1 MSLAGLLSILDDDPQ
16 LRDVLARAEAGP
28 EAVDTDL
35 VAPPALRPVLAA
47 ALAAGG
53 RADAQGPDAQGPDAK
68 GQRASGFVLAVTAT
82 AREAEDL
89 AAGLG
94 SFLPPDSVATFP
106 GWETLPHERL
116 SPRSDTVGQRLAVLR
131 RLAHPAA
138 PGEPNGPL
146 TVVVAPVRSLL
157 QPIVAGLGDLEPVTL
172 RVGQE
177 CELDDLLTRLVEI
190 GYSRADMIGNR
201 GEIAVRGGIVDVFP
215 PTEEHPLRIEFFG
228 DTIEEIRYFKVADQ
242 RSIGPAEHGLWAPPC
257 RELLLTPAVRDRA
270 KELAD
275 THPALGDTLG
285 KLAEGIAVEG
295 MEAFAPV
302 LADRM
307 ELLVDYVP
315 AGGIVLA
322 CDPER
327 VRARAEDLART
338 SQEFL
343 EASWVNA
350 AAGGEAPID
359 LGAAAFQPI
368 ERVRAAAAALG
379 LPWWTIAPFGVTDA
393 DEASAGPAQAV
404 EPNGSGE
411 PGPFRVNAWMAP
423 SYRGDTSRMLTDV
436 RGWLADGWR
445 VVLVTEGHGPAQRLA
460 EMLRG
465 EDIGA
470 RLQDVTEPPEAGVPY
485 VTTACLGNGFVWP
498 AARLALLTESD
509 LAGSSAGLPST
520 RDMRRMPSRR
530 RGGVDPLQLRS
541 GDYVVH
547 EQHGVGRYVE
557 MTSRTAAGATREYLV
572 IEYAPARR
580 GQPPDRLYV
589 PTDQLDEVTR
599 YSGGEAPA
607 LHRLGGV
614 DWAKAKG
621 RARKAVRQIASE
633 LIRLYSARMAS
644 PGFAFGPDTPWQ
656 RELEDA
662 FPYVETPD
670 QLGAIDEVKQD
681 MERPVPMDRLISG
694 DVGYG
699 KTEIA
704 VRAAFKAVQDGKQV
718 AVLVPTTLLVQ
729 QHFSTFSERYA
740 PFPVTVR
747 PLSRFQGSAE
757 TAETLRG
764 LADGTVDVVIGTHKL
779 LSPETRFARLGLVII
794 DEEQRFGVE
803 HKEYLK
809 RLRTEV
815 DVLAMSATPIPRT
828 LEMGVAGIREMS
840 TILTPP
846 EERHPVL
853 TFVGAYDA
861 RQVAAAI
868 RREMLRDGQVFF
880 VHNRVSSI
888 RKVAAQLAELVPE
901 ARIAVAHGQMNE
913 HELEKIMVDFWERN
927 YDVLVATTI
936 VESGLDIPNANTLVI
951 DRADMYGLSQLHQLR
966 GRVGRGRERAYA
978 YFLYPP
984 ERSLTETAHER
995 LATVAQHTEVGAG
1008 MYVAMKDLEIRGA
1021 GNLLGG
1027 EQSGHIA
1034 GVGFDLYVRMIGE
1047 AVNELKGDG
1056 PAEKPEVRVELPVN
1070 AHIPHD
1076 YVPGERL
1083 RLEAYTRV
1091 AAIDSEADV
1100 TAALEELTDRYGEPP
1115 EPVLNLLE
1123 VARLRTAARR
1133 AGLTD
1138 ITAAGNHI
1146 RFAPVELPD
1155 SRQVRV
1161 QRLYPK
1167 TVLKPPVRTML
1178 VPVPKTAPFGGKP
1191 LRDTELLAWC
1201 GEVIRSVLADLPAG
1215 A

>member
-1 MSLAGLLSILDDDPQ
+1 MSLAGLLNILDDDPQ
-16 LRDVLARAEAGP
+16 LRDVVARAGAGSDP
-28 EAVDTDL
+28 DTNGLAGTDL

-47 ALAAGG
+47 ALAQRSQSGAG
-53 RADAQGPDAQGPDAK
+53 
-68 GQRASGFVLAVTAT
+68 GFVLAVTAT

-94 SFLPPDSVATFP
+94 SFLPPESVAFFP

-131 RLAHPAA
+131 RLAHPAP

-172 RVGQE
+172 RVGQAS
-177 CELDDLLTRLVEI
+177 ELDDLLTRLVEI
-190 GYSRADMIGNR
+190 GYSRVDLVGSR

-275 THPALGDTLG
+275 AHPALADTLG

-302 LADRM
+302 LSDRM

-315 AGGIVLA
+315 AGGLVLA

-327 VRARAEDLART
+327 VRTRAEELART

-343 EASWVNA
+343 GASWVNA

-368 ERVRAAAAALG
+368 ERVRVAAAALG

-393 DEASAGPAQAV
+393 DDPEAGAGPAETRA
-404 EPNGSGE
+404 PNGSGE
-411 PGPFRVNAWMAP
+411 LGPFRVNASLAP
-423 SYRGDTSRMLTDV
+423 SYRGDTTRMLTDV

-465 EDIGA
+465 EDIGT
-470 RLQDVTEPPEAGVPY
+470 RLQDVTDPPEAGVPY
-485 VTTACLGNGFVWP
+485 VTTARIQNGFVWP

-509 LAGSSAGLPST
+509 LAGHPAGLPTT

-530 RGGVDPLQLRS
+530 RGGVDPLQLKS

-572 IEYAPARR
+572 IEYAPGRR

-589 PTDQLDEVTR
+589 PSDQLDEVTR
-599 YSGGEAPA
+599 YSGGEAPT
-607 LHRLGGV
+607 LHRLGGA

-670 QLGAIDEVKQD
+670 QLGAIDEVKVD
-681 MERPVPMDRLISG
+681 MERPVPMDRLICG

-729 QHFSTFSERYA
+729 QHYSTFSERYA

-747 PLSRFQGSAE
+747 PLSRFQSKAE
-757 TAETLRG
+757 TDETLRG
-764 LADGTVDVVIGTHKL
+764 MADGTVDVVIGTHKL
-779 LSPETRFARLGLVII
+779 LSPETRFARLGLV
-794 DEEQRFGVE
+794 V
-803 HKEYLK
+803 
-809 RLRTEV
+809 
-815 DVLAMSATPIPRT
+815 
-828 LEMGVAGIREMS
+828 
-840 TILTPP
+840 
-846 EERHPVL
+846 
-853 TFVGAYDA
+853 
-861 RQVAAAI
+861 
-868 RREMLRDGQVFF
+868 
-880 VHNRVSSI
+880 
-888 RKVAAQLAELVPE
+888 
-901 ARIAVAHGQMNE
+901 
-913 HELEKIMVDFWERN
+913 
-927 YDVLVATTI
+927 
-936 VESGLDIPNANTLVI
+936 
-951 DRADMYGLSQLHQLR
+951 
-966 GRVGRGRERAYA
+966 
-978 YFLYPP
+978 
-984 ERSLTETAHER
+984 
-995 LATVAQHTEVGAG
+995 
-1008 MYVAMKDLEIRGA
+1008 
-1021 GNLLGG
+1021 
-1027 EQSGHIA
+1027 
-1034 GVGFDLYVRMIGE
+1034 
-1047 AVNELKGDG
+1047 
-1056 PAEKPEVRVELPVN
+1056 
-1070 AHIPHD
+1070 
-1076 YVPGERL
+1076 
-1083 RLEAYTRV
+1083 
-1091 AAIDSEADV
+1091 
-1100 TAALEELTDRYGEPP
+1100 
-1115 EPVLNLLE
+1115 
-1123 VARLRTAARR
+1123 
-1133 AGLTD
+1133 
-1138 ITAAGNHI
+1138 
-1146 RFAPVELPD
+1146 
-1155 SRQVRV
+1155 
-1161 QRLYPK
+1161 
-1167 TVLKPPVRTML
+1167 
-1178 VPVPKTAPFGGKP
+1178 
-1191 LRDTELLAWC
+1191 
-1201 GEVIRSVLADLPAG
+1201 
-1215 A
+1215 

>member
-1 MSLAGLLSILDDDPQ
+1 MSLAGLLTILDGDPQ
-16 LRDVLARAEAGP
+16 LQSVVSRAESDTLPGVTRDAATLAG
-28 EAVDTDL
+28 EDL
-35 VAPPALRPVLAA
+35 IAPPTLRPVLAA
-47 ALAAGG
+47 ALA
-53 RADAQGPDAQGPDAK
+53 GPE
-68 GQRASGFVLAVTAT
+68 RFVLAVTAT
-82 AREAEDL
+82 AREADDL
-89 AAGLG
+89 TAALG
-94 SFLPPDSVATFP
+94 SFLPAGTVACFP

-116 SPRSDTVGQRLAVLR
+116 SPQSDTVGRRIAVLR
-131 RLAHPAA
+131 RLAHPAE
-138 PGEPNGPL
+138 PGQPDGPL
-146 TVVVAPVRSLL
+146 DVVVAPVRSLL
-157 QPIVAGLGDLEPVTL
+157 QPIVAGLGDLEPVSL
-172 RVGQE
+172 HEGQS
-177 CELDDLLTRLVEI
+177 CDLDDLLARLVEI
-190 GYSRADMIGNR
+190 GYARADLVSAR

-215 PTEEHPLRIEFFG
+215 PTEEHPLRVEFFG

-242 RSIGPAEHGLWAPPC
+242 RSIGRADNGLWAPPC

-275 THPALGDTLG
+275 THPALADIAG

-307 ELLVDYVP
+307 DLLVDHVP
-315 AGGIVLA
+315 PGGIVLA

-327 VRARAEDLART
+327 IRARAEELVRT

-359 LGAAAFQPI
+359 LGPSAFQPI
-368 ERVRAAAAALG
+368 ARIRAAAAGLG
-379 LPWWTIAPFGVTDA
+379 LPWWTIAPFGVTD
-393 DEASAGPAQAV
+393 
-404 EPNGSGE
+404 EPE
-411 PGPFRVNAWMAP
+411 PGTDAHPGLHATETGHTDRVPFRINASLSP
-423 SYRGDTSRMLTDV
+423 SYRGDTDRMLTDV
-436 RGWLADGWR
+436 RTWLAQDWR

-460 EMLRG
+460 ETLRG
-465 EDIGA
+465 EGIGA
-470 RLQDVTEPPEAGVPY
+470 RLQDLGDAPEPGVPY
-485 VTTACLGNGFVWP
+485 VTTARIENGFVWP
-498 AARLALLTESD
+498 EIKLVLLTESD
-509 LAGSSAGLPST
+509 LAGHPAGLPTT

-530 RGGVDPLQLRS
+530 RGGVDPLQLRA

-599 YSGGEAPA
+599 YTGGEAPA
-607 LHRLGGV
+607 LHRLGGA

-662 FPYVETPD
+662 FPYIETPD
-670 QLGAIDEVKQD
+670 QLAAIDEVKHD
-681 MERPVPMDRLISG
+681 MERPVPMDRLICG

-740 PFPVTVR
+740 PFPVKVR
-747 PLSRFQGSAE
+747 PLSRFQGKAE
-757 TAETLRG
+757 TDETLAG

-815 DVLAMSATPIPRT
+815 DVLGMSATPIPRT

-861 RQVAAAI
+861 KQVAAAI
-868 RREMLRDGQVFF
+868 RRELLRDGQVFF
-880 VHNRVSSI
+880 VHNRVTSI
-888 RKVAAQLAELVPE
+888 RRVAAQVAELVPE

-913 HELEKIMVDFWERN
+913 HELEQIMVDFWERK

-936 VESGLDIPNANTLVI
+936 IESGLDIPNANTLVI

-966 GRVGRGRERAYA
+966 GRVGRGSERAYA
-978 YFLYPP
+978 YFLYPA
-984 ERSLTETAHER
+984 ETSLTETAHER

-1008 MYVAMKDLEIRGA
+1008 MYVALKDLEIRGA

-1047 AVNELKGDG
+1047 AVSELKGDG

-1070 AHIPHD
+1070 AHIPHN

-1083 RLEAYTRV
+1083 RLEAYTRI

-1100 TAALEELTDRYGEPP
+1100 SAVHDELSDRYGAPP

-1123 VARLRTAARR
+1123 VARLRAAARR

-1167 TVLKPPVRTML
+1167 TVLKQAVRTML
-1178 VPVPKTAPFGGKP
+1178 VPVPKTAAIGGQP
-1191 LRDTELLAWC
+1191 LRDTELLTWC
-1201 GEVIRSVLADLPAG
+1201 GEVIRSVLADLPG